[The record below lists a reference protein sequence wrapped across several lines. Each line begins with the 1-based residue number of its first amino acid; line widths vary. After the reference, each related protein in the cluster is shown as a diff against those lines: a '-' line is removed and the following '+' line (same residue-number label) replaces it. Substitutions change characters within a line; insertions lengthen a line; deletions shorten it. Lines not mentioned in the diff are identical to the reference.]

1 MITSNKRGETRVS
14 RLAVSLFKL
23 TNGKKKVIL
32 SLSCAMFFQ
41 ELEVLGRVIAFLI
54 NILINK

>member
-14 RLAVSLFKL
+14 RLAVLLFKL

-32 SLSCAMFFQ
+32 SLSSAMFFQ
-41 ELEVLGRVIAFLI
+41 ELEVLSRVIAFLI
-54 NILINK
+54 NK